1 MRELISMLTSTD
13 THPIIQF
20 IKYGIAGGFATTVHM
35 FIFFLMA
42 WKICPALTAKDPFV
56 RLFQKLKIEIPP
68 SDIDDKKRSNHMMFN
83 NFVAFMFSN
92 FVAYIINIL
101 WVFESGKHT
110 WYVELGMFYAV
121 SGISMFIGTALGGAL
136 VRWARIATTYA
147 FIANIVTSVMINYV
161 CRKFFI
167 FNG

>member
-1 MRELISMLTSTD
+1 MTEETGFSVVV
-13 THPIIQF
+13 QF
-20 IKYGIAGGFATTVHM
+20 IKYGIAGGFATAVHM

-42 WKICPALTAKDPFV
+42 WKVCPALTAKDPFV
-56 RLFQKLKIEIPP
+56 RLFGKFKVEIPP
-68 SDIDDKKRSNHMMFN
+68 SDIDDKKRSNHLMFN

-101 WVFESGKHT
+101 WVFQAGKYA
-110 WYVELGMFYAV
+110 WYTELGMFYAV
-121 SGISMFIGTALGGAL
+121 SGISMAIGTALAGGL

-147 FIANIVTSVMINYV
+147 FIANIFTSVMINYV